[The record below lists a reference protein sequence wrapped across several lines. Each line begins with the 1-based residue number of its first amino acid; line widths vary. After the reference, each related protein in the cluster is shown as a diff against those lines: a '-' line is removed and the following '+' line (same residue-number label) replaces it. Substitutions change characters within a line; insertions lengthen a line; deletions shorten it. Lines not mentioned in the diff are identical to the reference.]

1 MNKYS
6 RNNRPVNILPLIDVI
21 FLILA
26 IFFYLMLSMVR
37 HEGMKV
43 NLPSASSTQVE
54 LQTFVSISITES
66 NDLYI
71 NKNSTSWSVIDNAL
85 NQLKKEM
92 GRDLVIYISADK
104 RSEFDYFVK
113 LMDAL
118 RTQEITNVTI
128 EISDT

>member
-85 NQLKKEM
+85 NQPKKEM

>member
-71 NKNSTSWSVIDNAL
+71 NKNSTSWSVIDNEL
-85 NQLKKEM
+85 NQLKKAM